1 MMGCLWPTAGP
12 HHTPSIVL
20 SKLIKQLGKAQTKHM
35 HVQVRASWLPLCV
48 ASRGMEPFPQRT
60 ALHHHPSHT
69 SSSASLTSLS
79 QLNTTERLNSTD
91 ETVSFGGVSELGFAK
106 KRESCVVLMMSPTP
120 ARSSPK
126 QLFDLTLS
134 SSKLDACC
142 YHLAAYVDAYLIEA
156 TMVPIVEAHMVRAD
170 AALL

>member
-1 MMGCLWPTAGP
+1 
-12 HHTPSIVL
+12 
-20 SKLIKQLGKAQTKHM
+20 
-35 HVQVRASWLPLCV
+35 
-48 ASRGMEPFPQRT
+48 MEPFPQRT

-91 ETVSFGGVSELGFAK
+91 ETVSFGDVSELGFAK
-106 KRESCVVLMMSPTP
+106 KRESCVVLMMSQP
-120 ARSSPK
+120 SLLPK